1 VNTTSISF
9 FDASNSLLGT
19 YFAPAAAGNES
30 LSFLGVLF
38 GTPVISRVRITSG
51 NTALGPGVTEASG
64 RDLVVMDDFIFGEP
78 TAVPEPESWALLLL
92 GFAAIGLR
100 LRGKRSGALAA
111 DGPA

>member
-1 VNTTSISF
+1 
-9 FDASNSLLGT
+9 
-19 YFAPAAAGNES
+19 
-30 LSFLGVLF
+30 
-38 GTPVISRVRITSG
+38 
-51 NTALGPGVTEASG
+51 
-64 RDLVVMDDFIFGEP
+64 MDDFIFGEP